1 MTKMTIKINQ
11 KEKMRTHFKAIV
23 RKQKTPNM
31 ILGQIT
37 SKDLVDFIGYPVE
50 VKVIQKLEVD

>member
-1 MTKMTIKINQ
+1 MTIKINQ

-50 VKVIQKLEVD
+50 VKVIQKLEDD